1 MDGISV
7 LLGKSPPV
15 LVKVITTYDCTSA
28 NLSNLLILQ
37 PRRPP
42 HRPSLRQPRRT
53 AVLSA
58 QPPAWLG
65 ELAWSPTEIAQN
77 LLREQGAVFGF
88 K

>member
-15 LVKVITTYDCTSA
+15 LVKVITTYDFTSVIM
-28 NLSNLLILQ
+28 SNLLILQ

-42 HRPSLRQPRRT
+42 HSPSLRCPRHT
-53 AVLSA
+53 AVLPA
-58 QPPAWLG
+58 QPPAWLE

-77 LLREQGAVFGF
+77 LLREQ
-88 K
+88 